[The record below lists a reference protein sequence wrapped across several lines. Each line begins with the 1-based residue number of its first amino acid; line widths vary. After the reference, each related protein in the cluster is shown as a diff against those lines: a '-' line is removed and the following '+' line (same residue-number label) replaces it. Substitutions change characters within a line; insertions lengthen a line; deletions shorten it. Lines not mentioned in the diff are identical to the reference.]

1 MMSFLKPPFIPPA
14 WLLASALIMV
24 LLRETIPGPSL
35 GLDQAAGVG
44 WFLIGGGIALAV
56 FVDLIFKR
64 RGTTILPF
72 RESTALVTS
81 GPFRYSRNP
90 IYCGMIA
97 MLIGLGVLLDSATP
111 FVIVPVFGWIID
123 RYFIRR
129 EEADLETV
137 FGAEYEAYKARVRR
151 WL

>member
-1 MMSFLKPPFIPPA
+1 MAELDEAEKNRVSHRARAFLDLAEAVRNRQVSVERQLEVGPNPA
-14 WLLASALIMV
+14 
-24 LLRETIPGPSL
+24 RP
-35 GLDQAAGVG
+35 
-44 WFLIGGGIALAV
+44 ALAV
-56 FVDLIFKR
+56 FVALIFKR